1 MKLNDLFEIKK
12 EIKDRNPVAKELRSN
27 PLYKAKTETDKKKEA
42 KKGYQKHKGK
52 MEEATIKPY
61 VSMYTGDNGKMVYDV
76 LDANG
81 KSAYQSDDK
90 QDAFDFLKD
99 NYKRLLIPRP
109 TSEAEVS
116 DLGPMNDKMKGVL
129 SKVRDQDIDDQKA
142 DAERKEQERVA
153 KAKELG
159 DAGMQ
164 DYIQKLKSHDWTYE
178 YSDDHS
184 VWQRGS
190 SERSEIR
197 RLSAILDPKREIWNK
212 YDPFAKKVE
221 TSGYE
226 GQVEPHKHVF
236 KTIDYETIKQI
247 IDDKKLKAFPEKL
260 PNGDVAVHTM
270 NPSRKELVKVMG
282 VTETLEEGIFG
293 ENLASVKQSDP
304 LKVIGNLA
312 MRKDNNPFP
321 VKTRDGSIEVTP
333 SQAQKFINKFYRAS
347 EFTRD
352 QYLDRLKTM
361 QTAKKVFE
369 DEATSQRYAAAWRKE
384 HPIGSN
390 WLNPDDYDADAEGI
404 HYITN
409 TRTEMDIFKV
419 PAKNYD
425 EAFDKWLDGGS
436 TSNPK
441 DNMYYDSTKDYAS
454 DHSYW
459 GRKAPEQDDDVEE
472 SNELTIMANSMD
484 RVERTYAE
492 IVKGD
497 AEQKEV
503 GDYIPKGMTKDQ
515 ILKLI
520 DMLEPQGYDK
530 DFLLKDLADLMKEGI
545 DPTTGKEQPK
555 TVMGIN
561 VRSKEDRIKDKKDQ
575 IALAKR
581 NAPKSGLTTKDV
593 PQLEKEL
600 ADLMKEAEHDNK
612 GFTDK
617 QIKQAFGVLND
628 PRYKQGNYSG
638 AVAVINKIAPGLA
651 DHPSVKNALMRA
663 NENKMNEQFN
673 TEKDQVQ
680 AILNKH
686 NITSIDDIEYGSPVF
701 DELFNFYADEM
712 PYGIQKARTGM
723 PDEWIYNRLDD
734 LGLFEGTYDN
744 LLNQSN
750 RNRDNEL
757 IRLSQL
763 AGIVPKDLTMEDYAK
778 MTHDLITKLIN
789 DGKSDDEI
797 QARTGETGKR
807 IKIIR
812 KHIEDEAKDKVPAEA
827 TQDLARSLN
836 PFKSA
841 VDTNISPQLTA
852 KGLDAI
858 TKGDRPTP
866 NQIKAVEPYV
876 SKLAKAISNPQTSA
890 QMRNVFKKVQ

>member
-1 MKLNDLFEIKK
+1 
-12 EIKDRNPVAKELRSN
+12 
-27 PLYKAKTETDKKKEA
+27 
-42 KKGYQKHKGK
+42 
-52 MEEATIKPY
+52 
-61 VSMYTGDNGKMVYDV
+61 
-76 LDANG
+76 
-81 KSAYQSDDK
+81 
-90 QDAFDFLKD
+90 
-99 NYKRLLIPRP
+99 
-109 TSEAEVS
+109 
-116 DLGPMNDKMKGVL
+116 
-129 SKVRDQDIDDQKA
+129 
-142 DAERKEQERVA
+142 
-153 KAKELG
+153 
-159 DAGMQ
+159 
-164 DYIQKLKSHDWTYE
+164 
-178 YSDDHS
+178 
-184 VWQRGS
+184 
-190 SERSEIR
+190 
-197 RLSAILDPKREIWNK
+197 
-212 YDPFAKKVE
+212 
-221 TSGYE
+221 
-226 GQVEPHKHVF
+226 
-236 KTIDYETIKQI
+236 
-247 IDDKKLKAFPEKL
+247 
-260 PNGDVAVHTM
+260 M

-293 ENLASVKQSDP
+293 KDSSSVKQSDP

-321 VKTRDGSIEVTP
+321 IKTRDGSIEVTP

-347 EFTRD
+347 QFTRD
-352 QYLDRLKTM
+352 EYLDRLKTM

-390 WLNPDDYDADAEGI
+390 WLNPDDYDADAEGV

-472 SNELTIMANSMD
+472 SNELTTMANSMD

-503 GDYIPKGMTKDQ
+503 GNYIPKGMTKDQ

-520 DMLEPQGYDK
+520 NMLEPQGYDK
-530 DFLLKDLADLMKEGI
+530 DFLLKDLADLMKEGVLDNLWGASKQAI
-545 DPTTGKEQPK
+545 RDP
-555 TVMGIN
+555 N
-561 VRSKEDRIKDKKDQ
+561 VDYDKV
-575 IALAKR
+575 KR
-581 NAPKSGLTTKDV
+581 DSDFV
-593 PQLEKEL
+593 Y
-600 ADLMKEAEHDNK
+600 DLRDA
-612 GFTDK
+612 GYSDK
-617 QIKQAFGVLND
+617 QIRMAYGVLND

-663 NENKMNEQFN
+663 NENTDVFN
-673 TEKDQVQ
+673 SEYDEVLQ
-680 AILNKH
+680 ILK
-686 NITSIDDIEYGSPVF
+686 SFPDEYQSAKQDGIEYGSELYDKLF
-701 DELFNFYADEM
+701 DYFSTNGEM
-712 PYGIQKARTGM
+712 PYGTMKARDGM
-723 PDEWIYNRLDD
+723 PDEWIQSRLED
-734 LGLFEGTYDN
+734 LGLLESEVNN
-744 LLNQSN
+744 LLNRSN
-750 RNRDNEL
+750 RNRDNE
-757 IRLSQL
+757 IVRLSQL
-763 AGIVPKDLTMEDYAK
+763 AGIVPKDIPMEDYSQ

-789 DGKSDDEI
+789 DGKSDEEI

-807 IKIIR
+807 IEIIR
-812 KHIEDEAKDKVPAEA
+812 KHIKDEATDKAQMAYKLARDEETVEA
-827 TQDLARSLN
+827 TKDLAQKLN

-841 VDTNISPQLTA
+841 VDTQVSPQITA

-858 TKGDRPTP
+858 SKGERPTP

>member
-27 PLYKAKTETDKKKEA
+27 PLYKAKTEIDRKKEV

-52 MEEATIKPY
+52 VEEA
-61 VSMYTGDNGKMVYDV
+61 N
-76 LDANG
+76 
-81 KSAYQSDDK
+81 
-90 QDAFDFLKD
+90 
-99 NYKRLLIPRP
+99 P
-109 TSEAEVS
+109 T
-116 DLGPMNDKMKGVL
+116 DLGSMNDKMKDVL
-129 SKVRDQDIDDQKA
+129 SKVHSNDEA
-142 DAERKEQERVA
+142 DAKSNAERIEQQRIA

-164 DYIQKLKSHDWTYE
+164 NYIQRLKSHDWTYE

-260 PNGDVAVHTM
+260 PNGHVAVHTM

-282 VTETLEEGIFG
+282 VAETLEEGIFG

-304 LKVIGNLA
+304 LKVISNLA

-369 DEATSQRYAAAWRKE
+369 DEATSQRHAAAWRKE

-459 GRKAPEQDDDVEE
+459 GRKEPEQDDELEDSVQHDV
-472 SNELTIMANSMD
+472 
-484 RVERTYAE
+484 
-492 IVKGD
+492 
-497 AEQKEV
+497 
-503 GDYIPKGMTKDQ
+503 
-515 ILKLI
+515 
-520 DMLEPQGYDK
+520 
-530 DFLLKDLADLMKEGI
+530 
-545 DPTTGKEQPK
+545 TTGKPVPK
-555 TVMGIN
+555 TVMGFN
-561 VRSKEDRIKDKKDQ
+561 VRSKEDKIKDKKDQ

-600 ADLMKEAEHDNK
+600 AGLMKEDNNELRTMANSMDTVERTYGAIMQGVRGRGPADESEVGDYIPKGMTKDQILKLIDMLEPQGYNKDFLLTDLADLMKEGVLDNLWGASK
-612 GFTDK
+612 QAIRDPNVDYDKVKRDSDFVYDLRDAGYSDK
-617 QIKQAFGVLND
+617 QIRMAYGVLND
-628 PRYKQGNYSG
+628 PRYHQGNYSG
-638 AVAVINKIAPGLA
+638 AVATIEKIAKGLSK
-651 DHPSVKNALMRA
+651 HPSVANALKRA
-663 NENKMNEQFN
+663 NESKMENKMNEQFN

-680 AILNKH
+680 AILDKH
-686 NITSIDDIEYGSPVF
+686 NVKSIDDIEYGSDVYE
-701 DELFNFYADEM
+701 ELFGYYMDSGEM
-712 PYGIQKARTGM
+712 PYGVMKARDGM
-723 PDEWIYNRLDD
+723 PDEWIADRLYD
-734 LGLFEGTYDN
+734 LGLLEDTHDN
-744 LLNQSN
+744 LLNRSN
-750 RNRDNEL
+750 RNKDNEIL
-757 IRLSQL
+757 RLSQL
-763 AGIVPKDLTMEDYAK
+763 AGIVPRDLTMEDYSK
-778 MTHDLITKLIN
+778 MTHNLIIKLIN
-789 DGKSDDEI
+789 DDMSDEEI

-812 KHIEDEAKDKVPAEA
+812 KHVEDNAMDRAQQAYKLARDEQPAEA

-841 VDTNISPQLTA
+841 VDTNVSPQLTA

>member
-27 PLYKAKTETDKKKEA
+27 PLYKAKTEIDRKKEV
-42 KKGYQKHKGK
+42 KKGYQKHKSK
-52 MEEATIKPY
+52 VEEA
-61 VSMYTGDNGKMVYDV
+61 N
-76 LDANG
+76 
-81 KSAYQSDDK
+81 
-90 QDAFDFLKD
+90 
-99 NYKRLLIPRP
+99 P
-109 TSEAEVS
+109 T
-116 DLGPMNDKMKGVL
+116 DLGSMNDKMKDVL
-129 SKVRDQDIDDQKA
+129 SKVHSNDEA
-142 DAERKEQERVA
+142 DAKSNAERIEQQRIA

-282 VTETLEEGIFG
+282 VAETLEEGIFG

-419 PAKNYD
+419 QAKNYD

-459 GRKAPEQDDDVEE
+459 GRQEPEKDDDVEE
-472 SNELTIMANSMD
+472 SNELTTMANSMD
-484 RVERTYAE
+484 KVERTYAE

-530 DFLLKDLADLMKEGI
+530 DFLLKDLADLMKEGVLDDLWGASKQAI
-545 DPTTGKEQPK
+545 RDP
-555 TVMGIN
+555 N
-561 VRSKEDRIKDKKDQ
+561 VDYDKV
-575 IALAKR
+575 KR
-581 NAPKSGLTTKDV
+581 DSDFV
-593 PQLEKEL
+593 Y
-600 ADLMKEAEHDNK
+600 DLRDA
-612 GFTDK
+612 GYSDK
-617 QIKQAFGVLND
+617 QIKMAYGVLND

-723 PDEWIYNRLDD
+723 PDEWIYDRLDD

-841 VDTNISPQLTA
+841 VDTNVSPQLTA

>member
-1 MKLNDLFEIKK
+1 MKLTNLFESKK
-12 EIKDRNPVAKELRSN
+12 EVKDRNPVAKELRQN
-27 PLYKAKTETDKKKEA
+27 PLYKAKTEIDKKKES

-52 MEEATIKPY
+52 VDEA
-61 VSMYTGDNGKMVYDV
+61 
-76 LDANG
+76 
-81 KSAYQSDDK
+81 
-90 QDAFDFLKD
+90 
-99 NYKRLLIPRP
+99 
-109 TSEAEVS
+109 
-116 DLGPMNDKMKGVL
+116 DLNNLGNMNDKMRDML
-129 SKVRDQDIDDQKA
+129 DKVNTNDKAQAQADQDKA
-142 DAERKEQERVA
+142 EQQRLA
-153 KAKELG
+153 KVKELG

-184 VWQRGS
+184 VWQKGS

-212 YDPFAKKVE
+212 YDPFAKKTE
-221 TSGYE
+221 ASGYE

-236 KTIDYETIKQI
+236 KTIDYSEIKQA
-247 IDDKKLKAFPEKL
+247 IDDKNLKAFAEKL
-260 PNGDVAVHTM
+260 PDGSVAVHTM

-293 ENLASVKQSDP
+293 KDSSSVKQSDP

-321 VKTRDGSIEVTP
+321 IKTRDGSIEVTP

-347 EFTRD
+347 QFTRD
-352 QYLDRLKTM
+352 EYLDRLKTM

-390 WLNPDDYDADAEGI
+390 WLNPDDYDADAEGV

-472 SNELTIMANSMD
+472 SNELTTMANSMD
-484 RVERTYAE
+484 KVERTYAE

-520 DMLEPQGYDK
+520 DMLESQGYDK
-530 DFLLKDLADLMKEGI
+530 DFLLKDLADLMKEGVLDNLWGASKQAI
-545 DPTTGKEQPK
+545 RDP
-555 TVMGIN
+555 N
-561 VRSKEDRIKDKKDQ
+561 VDYDKV
-575 IALAKR
+575 KR
-581 NAPKSGLTTKDV
+581 DSDFV
-593 PQLEKEL
+593 Y
-600 ADLMKEAEHDNK
+600 DLRDA
-612 GFTDK
+612 GYSDK
-617 QIKQAFGVLND
+617 QIRMAYGVLND

-663 NENKMNEQFN
+663 NENTDVFN
-673 TEKDQVQ
+673 SEYDEVLQ
-680 AILNKH
+680 ILK
-686 NITSIDDIEYGSPVF
+686 SFPDEYQSAKQDGIEYGSELYDKLF
-701 DELFNFYADEM
+701 DYFSTNGEM
-712 PYGIQKARTGM
+712 PYGTMKARDGM
-723 PDEWIYNRLDD
+723 PDEWIQSRLED
-734 LGLFEGTYDN
+734 LGLLESEVNN
-744 LLNQSN
+744 LLNRSN
-750 RNRDNEL
+750 RNRDNE
-757 IRLSQL
+757 IVRLSQL
-763 AGIVPKDLTMEDYAK
+763 AGIVPKDIPMEDYSQ

-789 DGKSDDEI
+789 DGKSDEEI
-797 QARTGETGKR
+797 QARTGEAGKR
-807 IKIIR
+807 IEIIR
-812 KHIEDEAKDKVPAEA
+812 KHIEDEATDKAQMAYKLARDEETVEA
-827 TQDLARSLN
+827 TKDLAQKLN

-841 VDTNISPQLTA
+841 VDTQVSPQITA

-858 TKGDRPTP
+858 SKGERPTP

>member
-1 MKLNDLFEIKK
+1 MKLNDLFENKK
-12 EIKDRNPVAKELRSN
+12 DVKDRNPVAKELRSN
-27 PLYKAKTETDKKKEA
+27 PLYKAKTEIDRKKEV
-42 KKGYQKHKGK
+42 KKGYQKHKSKIEEDKGPSDMGMNKYGLSATKMGDEWKSYRHGK
-52 MEEATIKPY
+52 LTGTFNSQEELAKHQQELIKNEATIKPY
-61 VSMYTGDNGKMVYDV
+61 VSMYTGDDGKMIYDV

-116 DLGPMNDKMKGVL
+116 DLGSMNDKMKGVL
-129 SKVRDQDIDDQKA
+129 SKVRDQDTDDQKA
-142 DAERKEQERVA
+142 DAERKEKEREA
-153 KAKELG
+153 KVKELG

-164 DYIQKLKSHDWTYE
+164 DYVQKLKSHDWTYE

-190 SERSEIR
+190 AEKKELR
-197 RLSAILDPKREIWNK
+197 RLADILDPKHEIWNK

-260 PNGDVAVHTM
+260 PNGHVAVHTM

-282 VTETLEEGIFG
+282 VAETLEEGIFG

-369 DEATSQRYAAAWRKE
+369 DEA
-384 HPIGSN
+384 
-390 WLNPDDYDADAEGI
+390 EG
-404 HYITN
+404 
-409 TRTEMDIFKV
+409 V
-419 PAKNYD
+419 S
-425 EAFDKWLDGGS
+425 G
-436 TSNPK
+436 
-441 DNMYYDSTKDYAS
+441 
-454 DHSYW
+454 
-459 GRKAPEQDDDVEE
+459 EE
-472 SNELTIMANSMD
+472 FS
-484 RVERTYAE
+484 
-492 IVKGD
+492 
-497 AEQKEV
+497 
-503 GDYIPKGMTKDQ
+503 
-515 ILKLI
+515 
-520 DMLEPQGYDK
+520 
-530 DFLLKDLADLMKEGI
+530 
-545 DPTTGKEQPK
+545 
-555 TVMGIN
+555 
-561 VRSKEDRIKDKKDQ
+561 
-575 IALAKR
+575 
-581 NAPKSGLTTKDV
+581 
-593 PQLEKEL
+593 
-600 ADLMKEAEHDNK
+600 
-612 GFTDK
+612 DK
-617 QIKQAFGVLND
+617 QIKMAFGVLND
-628 PRYKQGNYSG
+628 PRYHQGNYSG
-638 AVAVINKIAPGLA
+638 AVATIEKIAKGLSK
-651 DHPSVKNALMRA
+651 HPSVANALKRA
-663 NENKMNEQFN
+663 NESKMENKMNEQFN

-680 AILNKH
+680 AILDKH
-686 NITSIDDIEYGSPVF
+686 NVKSIDDIEYGSDVYE
-701 DELFNFYADEM
+701 ELFGYYMDSGEM
-712 PYGIQKARTGM
+712 PYGVMKARDGM
-723 PDEWIYNRLDD
+723 PDEWIADRLYD
-734 LGLFEGTYDN
+734 LGLLEDTHDN
-744 LLNQSN
+744 LLNRSN
-750 RNRDNEL
+750 RNKDNEIL
-757 IRLSQL
+757 RLSQL
-763 AGIVPKDLTMEDYAK
+763 SGIVPRDLTMEDYSK
-778 MTHDLITKLIN
+778 MTHDLISKLIG
-789 DGKSDDEI
+789 DGMSDEEI

-812 KHIEDEAKDKVPAEA
+812 KHVEDDAMDRAQQAYKLARDEQPAEA

-841 VDTNISPQLTA
+841 VDTNVSPQLTA